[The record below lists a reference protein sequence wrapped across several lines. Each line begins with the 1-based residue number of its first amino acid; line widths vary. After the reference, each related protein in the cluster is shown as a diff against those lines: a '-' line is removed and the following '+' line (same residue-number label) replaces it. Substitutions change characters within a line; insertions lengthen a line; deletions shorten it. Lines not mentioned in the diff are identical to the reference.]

1 MKVYIKIHK
10 RSGIETVAVC
20 DEHLLDKVFKEGK
33 LRIEVSRQFFGGKL
47 INVEE
52 AIEILKSS
60 SYFNIV
66 GKSIVNKAVSNEIL
80 PKEGVRKINGVPM
93 AMKMIF

>member
-10 RSGIETVAVC
+10 RNGIETVAIC
-20 DEHLLDKVFKEGK
+20 DESLLNKVFKEEN
-33 LRIEVSRQFFGGKL
+33 LRIEVSHQFFGGEL
-47 INVEE
+47 IKMEE
-52 AIEILKSS
+52 AIKILKTA

-66 GKSIVNKAVSNEIL
+66 GKDIIKRAINHKIL
-80 PKEGVRKINGVPM
+80 PKEGVQEINGVPM

>member
-10 RSGIETVAVC
+10 RSGIKTVAIC

-33 LRIEVSRQFFGGKL
+33 LRIEVSRQFFGGEL
-47 INVEE
+47 IKMED
-52 AIEILKSS
+52 AIEILKGS

-66 GKSIVNKAVSNEIL
+66 GESIVKKAISNKIL
-80 PKEGVRKINGVPM
+80 PEEGVREINGVPM
-93 AMKMIF
+93 AIKMIF